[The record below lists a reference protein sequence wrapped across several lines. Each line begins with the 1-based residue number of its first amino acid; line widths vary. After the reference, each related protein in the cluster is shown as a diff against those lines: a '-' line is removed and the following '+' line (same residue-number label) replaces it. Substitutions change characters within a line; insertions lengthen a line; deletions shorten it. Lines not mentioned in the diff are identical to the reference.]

1 MVRICFIG
9 DIVGKPGRR
18 AVAEHLY
25 DLVDAHQLDLTIAN
39 CENAAGGFGVTP
51 AILKQL
57 FAYGIDV
64 LTSGNHI
71 WDKREVLEVIE
82 SERRLLRPANY
93 PPAQPGFGSVV
104 VETAGGVPVAV
115 LNLSGRVFMASYD
128 CPFRTADAVLPELAE
143 AAKVI
148 IVDMHAEATS
158 EKQAMGYYLDGRV
171 SAIIGTHTHVQ
182 TADERLLAG
191 GTAYITDVGM
201 TGPTESVIGVIKELA
216 LKRFLTL
223 QPQKMETASGRTHFS
238 ACLIEVDETTGR
250 AHSIERLCLPDR

>member
-1 MVRICFIG
+1 MRICFIG

-25 DLVDAHQLDLTIAN
+25 GLIDSRNLDLTIAN

-51 AILKQL
+51 SILKQL

-71 WDKREVLEVIE
+71 WDKREVMEVIDT
-82 SERRLLRPANY
+82 ERRLLRPANY
-93 PPAQPGFGSVV
+93 PPAQPGFGSIVA
-104 VETAGGVPVAV
+104 ETPGGVPVAV

-128 CPFRTADAVLPELAE
+128 WPFRTAAALLPALAE
-143 AAKVI
+143 AARVI
-148 IVDMHAEATS
+148 VVDMHAEATS
-158 EKQAMGYYLDGRV
+158 EKQAMGYYLDGRASV
-171 SAIIGTHTHVQ
+171 VIGTHTHVQ
-182 TADERLLAG
+182 TADERILPG

-201 TGPTESVIGVIKELA
+201 TGPSESVLGVVKELA

-223 QPQKMETASGRTHFS
+223 QPQKMETASGPSQFS
-238 ACLIEVDETTGR
+238 ACIIEVDESTGR
-250 AHSIERLCLPDR
+250 ALSIERLCLPGR

>member
-1 MVRICFIG
+1 
-9 DIVGKPGRR
+9 
-18 AVAEHLY
+18 
-25 DLVDAHQLDLTIAN
+25 
-39 CENAAGGFGVTP
+39 
-51 AILKQL
+51 
-57 FAYGIDV
+57 
-64 LTSGNHI
+64 
-71 WDKREVLEVIE
+71 
-82 SERRLLRPANY
+82 
-93 PPAQPGFGSVV
+93 
-104 VETAGGVPVAV
+104 
-115 LNLSGRVFMASYD
+115 
-128 CPFRTADAVLPELAE
+128 VLPELAE

-171 SAIIGTHTHVQ
+171 SAVIGTHTHIQ

-223 QPQKMETASGRTHFS
+223 QRQKMETASGRAHFS
-238 ACLIEVDETTGR
+238 ACIIEVDETTGR